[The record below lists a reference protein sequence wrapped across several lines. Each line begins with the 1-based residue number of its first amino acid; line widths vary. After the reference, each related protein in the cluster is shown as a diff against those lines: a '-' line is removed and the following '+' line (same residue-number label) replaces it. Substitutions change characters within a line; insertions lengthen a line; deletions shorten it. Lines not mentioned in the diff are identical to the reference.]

1 METKANYTLIG
12 VFTVLGFLGILVFLL
27 WFAQV
32 ELNRRVAYYDV
43 YFPNVSGLGLSSDV
57 LFAGLPVGRVAE
69 MQLAPDNP
77 MPVRVRLEVREDTPI
92 RTDSLAALEVQGV
105 TGVALVSVSAGS
117 RNAPLLAAGAGT
129 DVPVI
134 ASSRSALQTL
144 SDEGP
149 QIINRLNLL
158 ADNLSRLLG
167 EENQTR
173 VAAILANVERS
184 SGNLDQAL
192 DDVATATSAI
202 SDAAAAVASFG
213 DQVDG
218 LGQDA
223 GATLGRLSDA
233 ASKAEATFE
242 TATATLQRIDGFV
255 ADDLSPLADQ
265 IKSSAASLAALSDR
279 GGATLDNLDTALA
292 AGTRA
297 FDAAE
302 AVANGDLPQVAGS
315 LRATLAAIDDALA
328 SLPDDLPQISA
339 GLREASVNAASA
351 FRSLNDLLDGARA
364 PVRTFAQD
372 TLPQVSRLAQDM
384 RTLIANANQLI
395 SALRRNPAQILIA
408 PRVPEFRR

>member
-12 VFTVLGFLGILVFLL
+12 AFTVLGFLGILGFVL

-32 ELNRRVAYYDV
+32 ELNRRFAYYDV

-57 LFAGLPVGRVAE
+57 LFAGLPVGRVSE

-92 RTDSLAALEVQGV
+92 RSDSLAALEVQGV
-105 TGVALVSVSAGS
+105 TGVSLVAVSAGS
-117 RNAPLLAAGAGT
+117 PTAPLLAAGGGP

-149 QIINRLNLL
+149 QIIDRLNLV
-158 ADNLSRLLG
+158 AENLSKLLG
-167 EENQTR
+167 EENQAR
-173 VAAILANVERS
+173 VAAILANVEQS

-192 DDVATATSAI
+192 GDVAAATSAI
-202 SDAAAAVASFG
+202 SDGAAAVASFG

-223 GATLGRLSDA
+223 GAALERLSNA
-233 ASKAEATFE
+233 AAKAEATFE

-255 ADDLSPLADQ
+255 ADDLSPLARRME
-265 IKSSAASLAALSDR
+265 STA
-279 GGATLDNLDTALA
+279 DNLDSALA
-292 AGTRA
+292 SGSRA
-297 FDAAE
+297 FDAVG
-302 AVANGDLPQVAGS
+302 AVADGDLPQVAGS

-328 SLPDDLPQISA
+328 SLPDDLPRISA
-339 GLREASVNAASA
+339 SLREASGNAASA
-351 FRSLNDLLDGARA
+351 FRSLDEVLDDARA
-364 PVRTFAQD
+364 PVRAFAQD
-372 TLPQVSRLAQDM
+372 TLPQISRLAQDM
-384 RTLIANANQLI
+384 RALMANANQLV
-395 SALRRNPAQILIA
+395 SALRRNPAQLLTH
-408 PRVPEFRR
+408 PPVPEFRR